1 MKTATQIAER
11 RQSPRFKVQGMVIA
25 VSRPHSH
32 PPGSIKEI
40 SRSGLVF
47 QYRENGNGNGW
58 MMPREL
64 DIIYA
69 DYVATHHLEKIPV
82 RIVSDVFIGK
92 NGKKNESVLR
102 RQALAF
108 DNLTRQQES
117 QLEHLIQAWGSTPL

>member
-11 RQSPRFKVQGMVIA
+11 RQGPRFKVQGMVIA

-47 QYRENGNGNGW
+47 QYRENGNGW

-69 DYVATHHLEKIPV
+69 DYVTTHHLEKIPV

-92 NGKKNESVLR
+92 NENKNESILR

-108 DNLTRQQES
+108 DNLTRRQES
-117 QLEHLIQAWGSTPL
+117 QLKHLIQAWGSTHL

>member
-1 MKTATQIAER
+1 
-11 RQSPRFKVQGMVIA
+11 
-25 VSRPHSH
+25 
-32 PPGSIKEI
+32 
-40 SRSGLVF
+40 
-47 QYRENGNGNGW
+47 

-92 NGKKNESVLR
+92 NEKNNESVLR

-117 QLEHLIQAWGSTPL
+117 QLGRLIQARGSTHL